1 MNEYK
6 TQRYK
11 EDLTN
16 AQQRNKQQKKQLAN
30 YKKVH
35 EKDLKEIEKL
45 KLKNE
50 ELLTLYTTERN
61 VKEDYKRH
69 IEDAIR
75 FIKSFTYHIPELSKD
90 DLIRILQGDIKVE
103 KINNI
108 RTIEEYKEEV
118 FDKLDEQNKLEWLYE
133 MSMQIN
139 RAVEYIKYNATSN
152 YFDKD
157 KNMFRRE
164 IDLLEILG
172 GNDE

>member
-1 MNEYK
+1 V
-6 TQRYK
+6 K
-11 EDLTN
+11 EVIERCNWLV
-16 AQQRNKQQKKQLAN
+16 NKCEDKAITPD
-30 YKKVH
+30 V
-35 EKDLKEIEKL
+35 KDDVSYLLEEIERLKE
-45 KLKNE
+45 KNE

-61 VKEDYKRH
+61 VKEDYKRN

-108 RTIEEYKEEV
+108 RTIEEYKEDV
-118 FDKLDEQNKLEWLYE
+118 FDKLDEQQKLEWLYE
-133 MSMQIN
+133 MSTQIN

-152 YFDKD
+152 YFDEE

-172 GNDE
+172 GSDKEWMIG

>member
-1 MNEYK
+1 M
-6 TQRYK
+6 K
-11 EDLTN
+11 EVIERCNWLV
-16 AQQRNKQQKKQLAN
+16 NKCEDKAITPD
-30 YKKVH
+30 V
-35 EKDLKEIEKL
+35 KDDVSYLLEEIERLKE
-45 KLKNE
+45 KNE

-61 VKEDYKRH
+61 VKEDYKRN

-108 RTIEEYKEEV
+108 RTIEEYKEDV
-118 FDKLDEQNKLEWLYE
+118 FDKLDEQQKLEWLYE
-133 MSMQIN
+133 MSTQIN

-152 YFDKD
+152 YFDEE

-172 GNDE
+172 GSDKE

>member
-1 MNEYK
+1 MSE
-6 TQRYK
+6 
-11 EDLTN
+11 EI
-16 AQQRNKQQKKQLAN
+16 
-30 YKKVH
+30 
-35 EKDLKEIEKL
+35 KEILDEIRDSYYETQSSTKFYKNVKTIEEHITKL
-45 KLKNE
+45 QNKVE
-50 ELLTLYTTERN
+50 ELMTLYTTERN

-108 RTIEEYKEEV
+108 RTLEEYKEDV
-118 FDKLDEQNKLEWLYE
+118 FDKLDEQQKLEWLYE
-133 MSMQIN
+133 MSTQIN

-152 YFDKD
+152 YFDEE

-172 GNDE
+172 GSDKE